1 MSSFGPVLPGEPD
14 EPAKASEPAEASA
27 PPADR
32 AGGSEPV
39 EFTLDLTSHEMLRRT
54 HALAA
59 LGPDWD
65 PVAALR
71 GEQEAYD
78 LLYSGLDA
86 EQQRVYDELVA
97 AGVLPRRGGGHA
109 AA

>member
-1 MSSFGPVLPGEPD
+1 MSHHGRALPGEPD
-14 EPAKASEPAEASA
+14 EPAAASDPAPERPDAS
-27 PPADR
+27 PTTDL
-32 AGGSEPV
+32 V
-39 EFTLDLTSHEMLRRT
+39 LDLSAQELLRRA
-54 HALAA
+54 HVLDA
-59 LGPDWD
+59 LGADWD

-71 GEQEAYD
+71 GEEAAYD

-86 EQQRVYDELVA
+86 RQQRVYDDLVA

>member
-1 MSSFGPVLPGEPD
+1 MSPHERALPD
-14 EPAKASEPAEASA
+14 EPDASGAASG
-27 PPADR
+27 PADGR
-32 AGGSEPV
+32 PGGRSSA
-39 EFTLDLTSHEMLRRT
+39 DLTIDLSSHEMLRRA
-54 HALAA
+54 HVLDA

-65 PVAALR
+65 PVAVLR
-71 GEQEAYD
+71 DEEAAYD

-97 AGVLPRRGGGHA
+97 AGVLPRRGDGHA